1 MIKKFPI
8 EFKDDTDRIII
19 VAMFICCLFPL
30 LFIPPL
36 VVILLL
42 KKFISEKSYNIA
54 KAFFNFQLL
63 MFLISLIFVI
73 PVVGWM
79 LAIVAAPILYI
90 ANIVIIILALCSII
104 KGGEM
109 KIPVPF
115 EFV

>member
-19 VAMFICCLFPL
+19 VAMFICCFFPL